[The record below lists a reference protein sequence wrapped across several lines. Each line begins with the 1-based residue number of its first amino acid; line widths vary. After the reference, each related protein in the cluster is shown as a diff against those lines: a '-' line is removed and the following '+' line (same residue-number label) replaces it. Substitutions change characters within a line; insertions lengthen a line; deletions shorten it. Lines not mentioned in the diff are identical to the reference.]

1 MKTRIITFANRKGGS
16 GKTSTVVNLA
26 ATLGK
31 KEKKCLVIDL
41 DPQSHATLISGI
53 NPYNNIKKDCEIL
66 HNGGGTISFF
76 NYHPLSQAF

>member
-1 MKTRIITFANRKGGS
+1 MKTRVITFANRKGGS

-31 KEKKCLVIDL
+31 KGKKCLVIDL

-66 HNGGGTISFF
+66 HNGGGENNI
-76 NYHPLSQAF
+76 LL

>member
-31 KEKKCLVIDL
+31 KGKKCLVIDL

-53 NPYNNIKKDCEIL
+53 NPYAEIKEYCEFRR
-66 HNGGGTISFF
+66 GG
-76 NYHPLSQAF
+76 